1 MDIREIKQ
9 IALRYREILI
19 KNKIQ
24 PDIILL
30 FGSHAKGKANINS
43 DIDLAIVSRDFTKN
57 NQKISAKLNLLAF
70 QLNAPLEVVPI
81 NYFEFMKKSTA
92 SPILNEIHK
101 TGLVLF

>member
-9 IALRYREILI
+9 IALQYREILI
-19 KNKIQ
+19 RNKIQ

-30 FGSHAKGKANINS
+30 FGSYAKGKANKNS
-43 DIDLAIVSRDFTKN
+43 DIDLAIVSRYFTKN
-57 NQKISAKLNLLAF
+57 NPKISAKLNLLAYE
-70 QLNAPLEVVPI
+70 LNAPLEVVPI
-81 NYFEFMKKSTA
+81 NYFEFMKKSTT